1 MKKLLTALFLVPAM
15 ALIAGNWP
23 DQNKLLQILIKSAPG
38 TLKTFRADSG
48 EFGSKP
54 WICND
59 QNVLF
64 WLSVLW
70 NTPGKDNPYYHDAKL
85 LQTIAKGGEK
95 LVDEQDAKGMWIF
108 RKKDNSTWGPIH
120 MPWTYT

>member
-1 MKKLLTALFLVPAM
+1 M

-23 DQNKLLQILIKSAPG
+23 DQNKLLQVLVKAAPG

-70 NTPGKDNPYYHDAKL
+70 KS
-85 LQTIAKGGEK
+85 
-95 LVDEQDAKGMWIF
+95 QDQ
-108 RKKDNSTWGPIH
+108 NSQFH
-120 MPWTYT
+120 R